1 MFVAQVNEDFNI
13 DYDYMKQEIQDLD
26 LNDELKADLMEG
38 IDICN
43 DFTVSGMD
51 KQWKSS
57 WK

>member
-1 MFVAQVNEDFNI
+1 MDEDFNI

-43 DFTVSGMD
+43 DFTVSGMV